1 MQSRLYNTLSKR
13 GTFSW
18 PDDSYYLPSSLFL
31 VGQFFGWVEIL
42 RRDMLY
48 SDIAGVGEAK
58 QLVVRIR
65 KIQDLFS
72 QTSSK
77 YHDYRYIYR
86 VEQRAIGE
94 IMIQS
99 GGDVTPS
106 TTIGYATGQ
115 ARSAQSNTN
124 RVGRP
129 ARLP

>member
-58 QLVVRIR
+58 Q

-72 QTSSK
+72 QTSGK

-99 GGDVTPS
+99 GGVGDVTPS